1 MPISA
6 AREAQIYE
14 RCRDAIRLKNQGFTY
29 AEIAPLVGFPSAGA
43 AQRAVHRHLQ
53 RLKRESLKDVD
64 EAREAILQELADL
77 RATLQL
83 ILERDHVHVSA
94 SGKIVRDD
102 NGEPLIDDGPTM
114 QAADRIL
121 KIIER
126 KTKLLGLDAP
136 QKVESDVQVNYTF
149 GGVDLNQL

>member
-1 MPISA
+1 
-6 AREAQIYE
+6 
-14 RCRDAIRLKNQGFTY
+14 
-29 AEIAPLVGFPSAGA
+29 
-43 AQRAVHRHLQ
+43 
-53 RLKRESLKDVD
+53 
-64 EAREAILQELADL
+64 
-77 RATLQL
+77 
-83 ILERDHVHVSA
+83 VHVSA